1 MYKQGDILLIP
12 IPFSDLTSNKKRP
25 VLVISNNLY
34 NSKADDIVVAAITSN
49 VKIKEYTVLFT
60 EKDLQEGDLEVDSC
74 IRADKIYSLS
84 QDIIRKFGAVNSE
97 IMEAVKRK
105 IYMLISDNKVI

>member
-12 IPFSDLTSNKKRP
+12 IPYSNLTSNKKRP

-34 NSKADDIVVAAITSN
+34 NSTADDIVVAAITSN

-74 IRADKIYSLS
+74 IRADKIYTLS
-84 QDIIRKFGAVNSE
+84 QGIVIRKFGAVNTE

-105 IYMLISDNKVI
+105 IYMLIS